1 MSFRW
6 MIAGFLIAGLHAAE
20 PAAVTWATPAK
31 PEWDGWVKDVDRMRA
46 ARRPQPASG
55 CLHSETVVW
64 DSYHDVN
71 QSRLADGR
79 VLSLQWKGDE
89 WKVLDGWKR
98 GKKLLLCY
106 DETNGAS
113 LLDPDSETRFLI
125 NGGRQE
131 KGDFAHPIDAYLSS
145 LNARSSYDMMSAG
158 YEALRLWR
166 LEIDRTVR
174 RTLAK
179 KHLPEQERKEFIELT
194 AARVRYCE
202 LQGSFGASAI
212 HADIGGTMA
221 GPLGSSY
228 SVGIYRDAYRQLAE
242 LAEHLNA
249 YDQEPG
255 K

>member
-1 MSFRW
+1 
-6 MIAGFLIAGLHAAE
+6 
-20 PAAVTWATPAK
+20 
-31 PEWDGWVKDVDRMRA
+31 
-46 ARRPQPASG
+46 
-55 CLHSETVVW
+55 
-64 DSYHDVN
+64 
-71 QSRLADGR
+71 
-79 VLSLQWKGDE
+79 
-89 WKVLDGWKR
+89 
-98 GKKLLLCY
+98 
-106 DETNGAS
+106 
-113 LLDPDSETRFLI
+113 
-125 NGGRQE
+125 
-131 KGDFAHPIDAYLSS
+131 
-145 LNARSSYDMMSAG
+145 LNARSTYDTMSAG